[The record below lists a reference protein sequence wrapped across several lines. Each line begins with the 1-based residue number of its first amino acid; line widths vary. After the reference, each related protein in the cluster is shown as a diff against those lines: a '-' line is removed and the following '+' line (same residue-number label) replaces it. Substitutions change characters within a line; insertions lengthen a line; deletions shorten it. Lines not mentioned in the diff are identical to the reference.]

1 MNESQFK
8 MIFKLIKPFL
18 TPDKIRAA
26 ANGLIKWIQ
35 KQKSTVIID
44 PEAGEIE
51 VTAIFYEADEKQY
64 FAVAILN
71 SENQIVRFESVQEIS
86 EVIELLI
93 SKM

>member
-1 MNESQFK
+1 MNESQLK
-8 MIFKLIKPFL
+8 MIFRIIKPFL

-35 KQKSTVIID
+35 NKKALVTID

-64 FAVAILN
+64 FAVAILD
-71 SENQIVRFESVQEIS
+71 SENKIIRFESVQEIS
-86 EVIELLI
+86 EIIEILI
-93 SKM
+93 SNL